1 MASIDQELDRIF
13 GSKSSPTQAGMPVEP
28 NQSQENLQAN
38 PDVLSAIDSVMG
50 RASQPVM
57 PDISI
62 EENQD
67 LSIAQNLILSFS
79 ANDERRIQFLQE
91 QFPENQVGLDDQGN
105 IIIDDK
111 RINPRGFDIGDIG
124 RNAGY
129 AFNLGGQILGSLK
142 GASIGTVGGPVGI
155 RAGLIA
161 GGTIGG
167 SVGEAIRLG
176 VGEAIGLDQT
186 EKEVLSRIAEE
197 AVVSG
202 TGEAI
207 GLATLGAGNIVARGP
222 VGKTVSSLW
231 RKTIDAA
238 KKLKL
243 PVEDILK
250 YTSNIDEDATRI
262 AIIENKPSQVLNAE
276 YFNQDKGMQI
286 AKNTLFGKESNQLA
300 PMQLDNLKNNGFTRG
315 QEMLIKSIKQSNNEG
330 LDNLYQRFGNI
341 DNEAMQIIKGS
352 NIDDLLKSENLSDDA
367 YLRIAEDVANNLN
380 KRREDLGKALEI
392 KTDQAKGTF
401 NFDDVALQAA
411 QIAKPQLDNIIQK
424 QGFQPKKLPDVK
436 GYKELEDL
444 MESFFGIKIGT
455 VDGQIIDSNGQV
467 ILRAAK
473 PTKRPFGDLSKKDV
487 LKLNNS
493 IDNQISTIV
502 TNDNIPPSIRDAANE
517 IRKSF
522 KDSYYRQLNLGAESQ
537 AFADFARLTD
547 DIQTNGR
554 NAIVNLANTLKG
566 SSQTGILGRADI
578 INALNGVRSGLGES
592 LLAKTARI
600 STAQRISKK
609 VSASKLLENF
619 EKQISRKQI
628 LSSIKSGSQT
638 NESILRSIDNS
649 IKLDKNPEIS
659 SRAFFNE
666 SQKFL
671 AAQEFN
677 KNTANMLRMQTV
689 LGVMGITSLPFGLG
703 IGGIAGIAASQLT
716 NPKFIAKM
724 LVAAEKKTSKKT
736 LQESAKT
743 IASKLRVNDIRKTAK
758 DPRTKALLKSLL
770 SRQLGN
776 KTDKKQNPN
785 K

>member
-13 GSKSSPTQAGMPVEP
+13 GSKSSPSQSGMPVEQ
-28 NQSQENLQAN
+28 NQSQVN
-38 PDVLSAIDSVMG
+38 PDVLSAIDRVMG
-50 RASQPVM
+50 STAQPVS

-67 LSIAQNLILSFS
+67 LSLSQNLMLSFA
-79 ANDERRIQFLQE
+79 ANDEKRIEFLQE
-91 QFPENQVGLDDQGN
+91 QFPDSQIGLDQQGN
-105 IIIDDK
+105 IIVDDK
-111 RINPRGFDIGDIG
+111 RINPRGFDIGDVG

-129 AFNLGGQILGSLK
+129 SFNLGGQIIGSIT
-142 GASIGTVGGPVGI
+142 GATIGSPAGPGGIATGLVVGGT
-155 RAGLIA
+155 
-161 GGTIGG
+161 GGGAIGEG
-167 SVGEAIRLG
+167 IRLG
-176 VGEAIGLDQT
+176 VGEALGFDNT
-186 EKEVLSRIAEE
+186 EKEVLDRIAEE
-197 AVVSG
+197 AIVSG
-202 TGEAI
+202 AGEVI
-207 GLATLGAGNIVARGP
+207 GLATLGLGNVVARGP
-222 VGKTVSSLW
+222 IGGTVASMW
-231 RKTIDAA
+231 RKTIDGAR
-238 KKLKL
+238 KMKL

-262 AIIENKPSQVLNAE
+262 AVKKYKPSQVLNAE
-276 YFNQDKGMQI
+276 YFDQDKGMNI
-286 AKNTLFGKESNQLA
+286 AKKTLFGKEA
-300 PMQLDNLKNNGFTRG
+300 DNLSPRQLNNTLNNGFTRG
-315 QEMLIKSIKQSNNEG
+315 QEMIIKSIKELNDEG
-330 LDNLYQRFGNI
+330 MDDIYRSYAGI
-341 DNEAMQIIKGS
+341 DNEAIQIIKGS
-352 NIDDLLKSENLSDDA
+352 KVDDILKSENLSDDA
-367 YLRIAEDVANNLN
+367 YLRVAEDVANNLN
-380 KRREDLGKALEI
+380 KRREELGKALQI
-392 KTDQAKGTF
+392 KTDQAQGTF

-424 QGFQPKKLPDVK
+424 EGFQPKKLPSVK

-467 ILRAAK
+467 ILRATK
-473 PTKRPFGDLSKKDV
+473 PTKRPFGDLNKKDV

-493 IDNQISTIV
+493 IDNQISAIV
-502 TNDNIPPSIRDAANE
+502 TNDSIPPSIRNAANE

-522 KDSYYRQLNLGAESQ
+522 KDSYYRQLNLGDESK
-537 AFADFARLTD
+537 AFADFAKLTD

-592 LLAKTARI
+592 LLSKTARI
-600 STAQRISKK
+600 SAAQRIAQKANATK
-609 VSASKLLENF
+609 ILENF

-628 LSSIKSGSQT
+628 LSSVRSGSQT
-638 NESILRSIDNS
+638 NESILKSIDDHLKTS
-649 IKLDKNPEIS
+649 KNPNVV
-659 SRAFFNE
+659 SRAFIDE

-703 IGGIAGIAASQLT
+703 IGGIAGVAASQLT
-716 NPKFIAKM
+716 NPKVIAKM
-724 LVAAEKKTSKKT
+724 LVAAEKRLGKET
-736 LQESAKT
+736 LQESAT
-743 IASKLRVNDIRKTAK
+743 AIASRLKLKSFEKTSQ
-758 DPRTKALLKSLL
+758 DPRTQALLKSLL

-776 KTDKKQNPN
+776 KSNKENNPN